1 LHSGRKSSAA
11 STTSHPAPTGHE
23 SVSATASGSAGK
35 VLRRTQSER
44 SETTRHALVDAAIS
58 VLNEHG
64 YTGATAALI
73 SARASVTRGALQ
85 HHFGTVQNLFVAVMR
100 HISRDR
106 SGTSKADVPLAGSLT
121 ERMRRLA
128 EQYRPLYEGPDAIA
142 LLEIWL
148 GAGHD
153 EELRRQ
159 IDTLMKRIT
168 ERRNDY
174 WQAVLSDFALSD
186 HEIDT
191 LRGAL
196 VSTLRGAAI
205 HRVFSNDRAR
215 ALDQVQLFLEMAEA
229 WLATKTSGAP
239 RA

>member
-1 LHSGRKSSAA
+1 LAA
-11 STTSHPAPTGHE
+11 STTPHPAPTSRNG
-23 SVSATASGSAGK
+23 SVHKA
-35 VLRRTQSER
+35 VRRTQSER
-44 SETTRHALVDAAIS
+44 SETTRHALVNAAIS

-73 SARASVTRGALQ
+73 AARAGVTRGALQ
-85 HHFGTVQNLFVAVMR
+85 HHFGTVQSLLVAVMR

-106 SGTSKADVPLAGSLT
+106 SGTLRADVPSAGSLT
-121 ERMRRLA
+121 ERMQLLA
-128 EQYRPLYEGPDAIA
+128 EQYRPLYEEPDAIA

-153 EELRRQ
+153 EELRLQ

-174 WQAVLSDFALSD
+174 WQAVLSDLGLSE

-205 HRVFSNDRAR
+205 HRVFSNDRVR
-215 ALDQVQLFLEMAEA
+215 ALDQVGLFLEMAEA
-229 WLATKTSGAP
+229 WLATKTNGA
-239 RA
+239 AQT